1 MMTLSVSFSVFGS
14 QNTPNRSTLA
24 MRSPAAATPTPVY
37 SLFIPIRPLHDRT
50 NKVVSPLLPA
60 SSQAGQ
66 QGYDLPSQAVQQGY
80 DLPSQAGQQGYD
92 LPSQAGGFLP
102 SQVPSQPGQHPDPVQ
117 PRTHDNPVMVS
128 RMKQLPPRPDDIP
141 LKVAAPELLVS
152 ANPAEVIC
160 IGTPSVGV
168 QLAATLRTKSCV
180 TEGRT
185 NSPELFDSDDLSS
198 QLPSTHRVMTKIDS
212 VLREI
217 AGEERGNVTAAPG
230 SAIIVKTDHAYPQT
244 SNVSLEQTAMSK
256 TRNGSSGLDSEE
268 RSREP
273 VDMSLDT
280 TSDTKGSS
288 VQCRKPL
295 FRNVRKSLPCNGA
308 DDPAN
313 AVGEPGPTMSR
324 SDAVD
329 RKDVKV
335 QSNVRMTSKL
345 SVEQSDKEIQ
355 PCRNEPDHMAME
367 LKCEPPEGTA
377 GPACEEPSLKRNV
390 RNKRRRSFGAGCRKK
405 GRGVEFI
412 DLVTEGSTEVCTAI
426 THYLFISDNLQDFIK
441 SVEYSYTF
449 ISLLAL
455 IPLLFSLISMIVFVI
470 KS

>member
-1 MMTLSVSFSVFGS
+1 
-14 QNTPNRSTLA
+14 
-24 MRSPAAATPTPVY
+24 
-37 SLFIPIRPLHDRT
+37 
-50 NKVVSPLLPA
+50 
-60 SSQAGQ
+60 
-66 QGYDLPSQAVQQGY
+66 
-80 DLPSQAGQQGYD
+80 
-92 LPSQAGGFLP
+92 
-102 SQVPSQPGQHPDPVQ
+102 
-117 PRTHDNPVMVS
+117 MVS

-141 LKVAAPELLVS
+141 LKVAAPELVS
-152 ANPAEVIC
+152 ANPAEVIY
-160 IGTPSVGV
+160 IGTPSVRV
-168 QLAATLRTKSCV
+168 ELAATLRTKSCV

-217 AGEERGNVTAAPG
+217 AGEERGNVKAAQG

-256 TRNGSSGLDSEE
+256 TRNGLSGLDSEE
-268 RSREP
+268 RCRQP
-273 VDMSLDT
+273 VDISLET
-280 TSDTKGSS
+280 TGDTKGSS

-295 FRNVRKSLPCNGA
+295 FRNVRKSLPCNGVE
-308 DDPAN
+308 DPVN
-313 AVGEPGPTMSR
+313 AAGEPGQTMSR

-329 RKDVKV
+329 RKDVKL

-345 SVEQSDKEIQ
+345 NLCESGADSAIGQSDKEIQ
-355 PCRNEPDHMAME
+355 PCRNEPDHMTME
-367 LKCEPPEGTA
+367 VKCEPQEGAA

-390 RNKRRRSFGAGCRKK
+390 RNKRRHSFGAGCRKK

-426 THYLFISDNLQDFIK
+426 THYLFIGDNLPDFIK
-441 SVEYSYTF
+441 CVEYSYKF

-455 IPLLFSLISMIVFVI
+455 IPLLFSLISLIVFVI

>member
-1 MMTLSVSFSVFGS
+1 M
-14 QNTPNRSTLA
+14 
-24 MRSPAAATPTPVY
+24 
-37 SLFIPIRPLHDRT
+37 
-50 NKVVSPLLPA
+50 VSPLLPA
-60 SSQAGQ
+60 PSQNVQHQGYDLPSQAVQ

-80 DLPSQAGQQGYD
+80 DLPSQAG
-92 LPSQAGGFLP
+92 GFIP

-152 ANPAEVIC
+152 ASPAEVIC
-160 IGTPSVGV
+160 IGTPSVRV

-217 AGEERGNVTAAPG
+217 AGVEAAPG

-244 SNVSLEQTAMSK
+244 SNGSLEQTAMNK
-256 TRNGSSGLDSEE
+256 TRNNSSGLDSEE
-268 RSREP
+268 RCRQP

-295 FRNVRKSLPCNGA
+295 FRNVRKSLPCNGV

-345 SVEQSDKEIQ
+345 NIRESGADSVIEQSDKEIQ
-355 PCRNEPDHMAME
+355 PCRNEPDHMTME
-367 LKCEPPEGTA
+367 VKCEPPEGAA
-377 GPACEEPSLKRNV
+377 GPASEEPSLKRNV

-412 DLVTEGSTEVCTAI
+412 DLVTEGSTEV
-426 THYLFISDNLQDFIK
+426 
-441 SVEYSYTF
+441 
-449 ISLLAL
+449 
-455 IPLLFSLISMIVFVI
+455 
-470 KS
+470 